1 MERSRGSSL
10 DQHEDELLY
19 RVYLEISQD
28 PIGSNNQSLGKLCE
42 KIENSYNEQ
51 KYECWEIRSSRSL
64 QGRMT
69 TILYAY
75 PSREF
80 ASKWGIVS
88 IFIFYYTY
96 MIVYMYFLRFHIS
109 CRWKKLRNC

>member
-1 MERSRGSSL
+1 MG
-10 DQHEDELLY
+10 
-19 RVYLEISQD
+19 
-28 PIGSNNQSLGKLCE
+28 
-42 KIENSYNEQ
+42 KIENSYNE
-51 KYECWEIRSSRSL
+51 KKECWEIRSSRSL

-69 TILYAY
+69 TILYAVRNLKSCIIQVENLH
-75 PSREF
+75 PSGASEF
-80 ASKWGIVS
+80 DIVS